1 MYIFILNVL
10 KIKLN
15 NKIFFVIKD
24 IFCNNLS
31 ILFKMLNGIR
41 SFLRKKLELRYF
53 CLVDMCE
60 GYY

>member
-15 NKIFFVIKD
+15 NKFVIKD

-41 SFLRKKLELRYF
+41 SFLRKKLELRYC

>member
-1 MYIFILNVL
+1 MYVFILNVL

-15 NKIFFVIKD
+15 NKFVIKD

-41 SFLRKKLELRYF
+41 SFLRKK
-53 CLVDMCE
+53 
-60 GYY
+60 

>member
-15 NKIFFVIKD
+15 NKFVIKD